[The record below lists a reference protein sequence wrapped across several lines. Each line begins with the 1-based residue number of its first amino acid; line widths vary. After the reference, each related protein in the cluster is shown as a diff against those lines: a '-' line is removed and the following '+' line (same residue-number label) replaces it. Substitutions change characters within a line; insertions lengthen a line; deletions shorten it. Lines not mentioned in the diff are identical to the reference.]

1 MHLREVDANLLVIL
15 DALLVDASVTRAA
28 ERLGRSASA
37 ISHALAKLREIFA
50 DELFVRAGQKLVP
63 TAKALELAPTV
74 HVILA
79 GMESLLRP
87 NKPFDPSL
95 EDRDFAAA
103 ASEAGELILVQPLR
117 QRLKQ
122 AAPGVRLGWTPAQ
135 GADSIDALRHGR
147 CHFVIDIEGM
157 DVPAQDVRVLKLFDD
172 GLVTLA
178 RAGHPLSGRRP
189 GSAAFAG
196 RDHIAVNSLPT
207 IALLDRAL
215 AKRGLR
221 CRVST
226 SVSSVLVG
234 LLLALTSDALLTL
247 PASLALL
254 LERQFA
260 LNRVVQPLRDISL
273 PVRLLWH
280 SSYDRDECHQW
291 VRMEFATLASET
303 LAGEARPQSVA
314 GAR

>member
-37 ISHALAKLREIFA
+37 ISHALARLRVIFG

-87 NKPFDPSL
+87 NKPFDPSR
-95 EDRDFAAA
+95 EQRDFATA

-117 QRLKQ
+117 QRLETR
-122 AAPGVRLGWTPAQ
+122 APGVRVDWTPSS
-135 GADSIDALRHGR
+135 GPESMNALRQGR
-147 CHFVIDIEGM
+147 CHFVIDIEAM
-157 DVPAQDVRVLKLFDD
+157 EVPAPDIRMLRLFDD
-172 GLVTLA
+172 HLATLA
-178 RAGHPLSGRRP
+178 RAGHPLSGRNIGP
-189 GSAAFAG
+189 ADFAG
-196 RDHIAVNSLPT
+196 ADHIAVHSLPT
-207 IALLDRAL
+207 LALID
-215 AKRGLR
+215 RGLAR
-221 CRVST
+221 HGLSCTISAK
-226 SVSSVLVG
+226 VSSVLVG
-234 LLLALTSDALLTL
+234 LLLALNSDALLTL

-254 LERQFA
+254 LERQFT
-260 LNRVVQPLRDISL
+260 LVRVAQPLQDVAV

-291 VRMEFATLASET
+291 VRTELANLASERN
-303 LAGEARPQSVA
+303 A
-314 GAR
+314 